1 MENSADF
8 FFDFLNPFLTGYL
21 QELLTYLGN
30 NKEEFPSHFSIRS
43 SLALTVRNKKHCL
56 SQGFPY
62 PHTLAALA
70 DYLAMEPLKK
80 LCILNTHFQVKGEK
94 SKK

>member
-1 MENSADF
+1 MID
-8 FFDFLNPFLTGYL
+8 DL
-21 QELLTYLGN
+21 QELLIYLGN

-43 SLALTVRNKKHCL
+43 SLALTVRNKRHCL

-80 LCILNTHFQVKGEK
+80 LCILNIHFMVKGEK
-94 SKK
+94 SKN